1 MKWQVLRPSEA
12 HRGTGPHGQKC
23 GRIPDAA
30 QTPSGA
36 LISTEWPLAHS
47 ENSITNQAL
56 IFTHHWRGRIW
67 LWGPQNKLGNKKL
80 WCRIQSSA
88 RNMLPIG
95 PLPIK
100 WGRRG
105 NWFLVKQKLYKL
117 ALCFPMTNYP
127 QCRHSTP
134 LMIGQARHHCLLHS
148 SYKWSSSPD
157 NFSHKNYYLDIQMI
171 YHHFGHSNVGLSQT
185 SISAWRKDLGLQQ
198 KPGNT
203 KPLMRAS
210 RRAIPPEVNSPW
222 VSQSLLFLLAD
233 QYSFFSCWLF

>member
-23 GRIPDAA
+23 GRIPEAA

-47 ENSITNQAL
+47 ENFITNQAL

-88 RNMLPIG
+88 RNILPIG

-100 WGRRG
+100 WERRG

-134 LMIGQARHHCLLHS
+134 SMIGQARDHCLLHS

-157 NFSHKNYYLDIQMI
+157 NFSHENYYLDIQI
-171 YHHFGHSNVGLSQT
+171 IPPFWTLKCRFVSNKYLCMKEGLGPSVETWKRET
-185 SISAWRKDLGLQQ
+185 SDEGLQE
-198 KPGNT
+198 
-203 KPLMRAS
+203 S
-210 RRAIPPEVNSPW
+210 HSSW
-222 VSQSLLFLLAD
+222 S
-233 QYSFFSCWLF
+233 